1 MNKNEIP
8 VSYETLYSR
17 DSLGRIRVWWM
28 ERLGNKYRT
37 NSGIKDVDSSLVTSE
52 WTVTEPKNVGKKN
65 STTGD
70 QQADSE
76 VKNKYKKQLKTGY
89 TKDIKKVDNA
99 VSYVE
104 PMLAN
109 KYKDRIKKINF
120 TTQNWAIQCKFNGNR
135 CVATKDGLKTR
146 KGEKYISVPHISDAL
161 IKFFEKHPN
170 SVLDGELFNND
181 LREQLNEL
189 NKCVRKTVNVT
200 EEVLKRSEQIVR
212 YYVYDGYGWEDTDEN
227 TPYSLR
233 KEWIDKNIVG
243 KVKYVEKVK
252 TDKIKSEKDLNE
264 KYQSYV
270 DDGQEGAI
278 LRDLDGGYEH
288 KRSNNLLKFKPEDD
302 DEALIL
308 DITDGDG
315 NWAGAATNVTLK
327 WNDKV
332 FDGVFK
338 GKYEVRAEILK
349 NKKNWIGKTV
359 TFLYMGLTGL
369 GTPNFARVDPSNCFK
384 IDK

>member
-1 MNKNEIP
+1 MKKETI

-17 DSLGRIRVWWM
+17 DSLGRIRIWWM
-28 ERLGNKYRT
+28 DRLGEKYRT

-52 WTVTEPKNVGKKN
+52 WTVAEPKNIGKKN
-65 STTGD
+65 GTTAEE
-70 QQADSE
+70 QADSE

-89 TKDIKKVDNA
+89 TKEIKKVDSA
-99 VSYVE
+99 VLYVE

-109 KYKDRIKKINF
+109 KYKDRIKKINLE
-120 TTQNWAIQCKFNGNR
+120 TQNWAIQCKFNGNR

-146 KGEKYISVPHISDAL
+146 KGEKYISVPHISEAL
-161 IKFFEKHPN
+161 VEFFNKYPN
-170 SVLDGELFNND
+170 AVLDGELFNND

-189 NKCVRKTVNVT
+189 NKLVRKTVNVT
-200 EEVLKRSEQIVR
+200 DEVLKRSREIVR

-227 TPYSLR
+227 TPYSVR
-233 KEWIDKNIVG
+233 KEWIDKNLVG
-243 KVKYVEKVK
+243 KVKYIEKVK
-252 TDKIKSEKDLNE
+252 TEKVKTNKDLNE
-264 KYQSYV
+264 RYQSYV
-270 DDGQEGAI
+270 NDGQEGAI
-278 LRDLDGGYEH
+278 LRDLDSGYEH

-302 DEALIL
+302 DEGIIL

-327 WNDKV
+327 WKNKT

-338 GKYEVRAEILK
+338 GKYELRKEILK
-349 NKKNWIGKTV
+349 NKKDWIGKNV

-369 GTPNFARVDPSNCFK
+369 GTPNFARIDPANCFK
-384 IDK
+384 IDR